1 MTGVDLAHVI
11 PNNVGLA
18 EKPALAAT
26 LRAFR
31 EDFLGWWGEMGPEG
45 FDSSRV
51 WLRTPAGVDSKGWA
65 SYGYVPLADYRWGLF
80 QAAPEP
86 GERASFG
93 ALAGKTKTADIPDG
107 FREAMI
113 KLLVTQGDTE
123 PGSVEQSRRLG
134 RIAPSLYDLR
144 NLFQFHVE
152 EGRHLWAMVHLLDE
166 HFGKDGTHESEGLLA
181 RRSGDAENPRILQ
194 AFNSPIIEWL
204 SFFFWCTLADR
215 DGKYQLLAMSE
226 SGFDP
231 LARTCRF
238 MLFEEAHHMFMG
250 DDGLRRVLQRT
261 AKLMI
266 EHDTDDVA
274 PHGGVNLA
282 TFQRYLNYWA
292 PQTIDLFGNE
302 VSDWAERLFDA
313 GIKGRA
319 YESIRYGEHV
329 RLDDPVSIAL
339 PVGGPSG
346 GEEGRLETRELP
358 QRRVLNELLRRDYLA
373 ELGTTVRRWNRM
385 LKKRGIDQQIALPD
399 SRFNRR
405 IGAYKNTYYTP
416 CGRPISEAE
425 YRQGLRDWLPGDA
438 EREHIQSLM
447 APVTAPGKVAGWIA
461 PPARGING
469 KPLDFAYVKL

>member
-1 MTGVDLAHVI
+1 MSSFDLKGVI
-11 PNNVGLA
+11 PNNVGLD
-18 EKPALAAT
+18 EKPELAAM
-26 LRAFR
+26 LGAFR

-45 FDSSRV
+45 FDHAQV
-51 WLRTPAGVDSKGWA
+51 WLRTPTGVDAKGWA
-65 SYGYVPLADYRWGLF
+65 SYDYVALADYRWGIF
-80 QAAPEP
+80 QA
-86 GERASFG
+86 ERDPDELAAFG
-93 ALAGKTKTADIPDG
+93 AQAGTPKSDCIPAG

-152 EGRHLWAMVHLLDE
+152 EGRHLWAMVHLLGE
-166 HFGKDGTHESEGLLA
+166 HFGKDGAHESEGLLE

-194 AFNSPIIEWL
+194 AFNSPVTEWL

-261 AKLMI
+261 ADLMI

-274 PHGGVNLA
+274 PHGGINLA

-319 YESIRYGEHV
+319 YESIRYEDHV
-329 RLDDPVSIAL
+329 RLDDAVEISLPGEDGAL
-339 PVGGPSG
+339 EMRSM
-346 GEEGRLETRELP
+346 P
-358 QRRVLNELLRRDYLA
+358 QRRVLNEVLRRDYLR
-373 ELGTTVRRWNRM
+373 ELDTTVRRWNRM
-385 LKKRGIDQQIALPD
+385 LRKAGIATEIRLPD
-399 SRFNRR
+399 SRFNRK
-405 IGAYKNTYYTP
+405 IGTYKSSYFTP
-416 CGRPISEAE
+416 DGRPINKLAYEA
-425 YRQGLRDWLPGDA
+425 GLSDWLPSAA
-438 EREHIQSLM
+438 ERKHVQSLM
-447 APVTAPGKVAGWIA
+447 TPVFAPGKVAGWIA
-461 PPARGING
+461 PPSRGIG
-469 KPLDFAYVKL
+469 GEAVDFEYVKL